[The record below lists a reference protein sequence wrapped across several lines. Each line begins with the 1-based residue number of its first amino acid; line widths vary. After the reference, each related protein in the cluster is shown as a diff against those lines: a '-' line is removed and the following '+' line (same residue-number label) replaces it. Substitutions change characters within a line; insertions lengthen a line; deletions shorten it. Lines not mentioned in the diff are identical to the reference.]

1 MRSFSQIELAPAYAL
16 SDAAFYLRLS
26 RGKVNRWAAALGVG
40 PNDSAQQKDFVA
52 LSYVNLLELHVLK
65 AMRLKHEVPL
75 QRVRKALA
83 FLRGS
88 LPTPHPL
95 LDRDF
100 STNGLDLFFEQD
112 GDLINASR
120 GGQRAIRQIVH
131 LYLSRID
138 WRGDQL
144 SFYPFVQFDTESE
157 PKLIEM
163 RPAISFGRPVLAGTG
178 IAAEVVAGRFRARES
193 AKDLASEYNVP
204 LAVIEE
210 AVRWEMPRLDAAA

>member
-1 MRSFSQIELAPAYAL
+1 MRSFSNIELAPAYAL

-26 RGKVNRWAAALGVG
+26 RGKVERWARALG
-40 PNDSAQQKDFVA
+40 PTETDSVDLGFVA

-75 QRVRKALA
+75 QRIRKALS

-100 STNGLDLFFEQD
+100 STNGLDLFFEHD

-120 GGQRAIRQIVH
+120 GGQRAIRQVVN

-138 WRGDQL
+138 WRATQL
-144 SFYPFVQFDTESE
+144 SFFPFVQFETETE
-157 PKLIEM
+157 PKHIEI
-163 RPAISFGRPVLAGTG
+163 RPTVSFGRPVLAGTG

-193 AKDLASEYNVP
+193 SQDLASEYNVP

-210 AVRWEMPRLDAAA
+210 AVRWEMPRLDAA